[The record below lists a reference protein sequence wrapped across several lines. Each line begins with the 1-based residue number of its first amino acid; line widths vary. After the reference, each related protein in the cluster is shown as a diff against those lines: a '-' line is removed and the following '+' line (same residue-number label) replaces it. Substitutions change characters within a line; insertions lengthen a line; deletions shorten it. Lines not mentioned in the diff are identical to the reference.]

1 MKNPVSRQE
10 LIAFADGELS
20 GSRAREIRTFLAGE
34 PLLRAE
40 VQQLRELRAR
50 AAEALRTAPSNPQLR
65 RRIEAM
71 FDQAET
77 TGQISSRPLFTIRR
91 LAVAAVVLI
100 SIAAGLMFWLRQS
113 REVTEPMMAKK
124 PMGELPTPV
133 SGDDNLLPE
142 PGSKG
147 VTRNVVLA
155 ATRKHLICERMADHF
170 YDRRF
175 PREIANVPKVA
186 AVYLGA
192 DVATPDLSSI
202 GLEFSG
208 AGGCSFPGGKTLHV
222 LYRSKTL
229 STRCVSLFVQPF
241 EHQVSFDAGALV
253 VLAGPTAAHPM
264 LSWRSDRLVYFLIGD
279 DFAETRGAAEFFGQ
293 RLGG

>member
-133 SGDDNLLPE
+133 SG
-142 PGSKG
+142 
-147 VTRNVVLA
+147 
-155 ATRKHLICERMADHF
+155 
-170 YDRRF
+170 
-175 PREIANVPKVA
+175 
-186 AVYLGA
+186 
-192 DVATPDLSSI
+192 
-202 GLEFSG
+202 
-208 AGGCSFPGGKTLHV
+208 
-222 LYRSKTL
+222 
-229 STRCVSLFVQPF
+229 
-241 EHQVSFDAGALV
+241 
-253 VLAGPTAAHPM
+253 
-264 LSWRSDRLVYFLIGD
+264 
-279 DFAETRGAAEFFGQ
+279 
-293 RLGG
+293 